1 MDVSPHDPLRLL
13 IAIVDSSDD
22 AIISKNLNSVIMSWN
37 KGAEKIFGYTAEEAV
52 GRSITMLIPE
62 GRANEEPAILERIR
76 KGERIDHYETV
87 RLAKD
92 GTLLN
97 IALTVSPIRDKDG
110 NIIGASKIAR
120 DVTEQRLTQDRL
132 RASEVRYRVTL
143 ASIGDGVIATDE
155 EGHVTFMNSVAEN
168 LTGWK
173 KEEAMGQ
180 PLITIFR
187 IVNEYTR
194 ETVENPVTLV
204 LQQGV
209 IVGMANHTV
218 LIARDGTER
227 PIADSGAPIRETDGT
242 LKGVVL
248 VFRDVT
254 ESRVAELAS
263 QRLAAVIEGSDDAII
278 SKNLDGIIMSWNKGA
293 ERILGYSAA
302 EAVGKP
308 ITLLIP
314 PGRRSEE
321 IDIIAKLR
329 AGERIDHFDTVRVTK
344 DGTEIDVSLTI
355 SPIKDMSGH
364 IVGASKI
371 MRDVSERKQVERDLR
386 MAQQALQRHA
396 DELENKVRD
405 RTARLQE
412 MVTELEAFSY
422 SVSHDLRAPLRAIQQ
437 YADILAEDYDDK
449 LDDQGRTYLKRI
461 TSSTTRLDALIR
473 DVLTYSRVVRS
484 DMLFESVDTE
494 RLVREILEQYP
505 NFKPPHAEIE
515 VESPLLPVKGHE
527 AFLTQCL
534 SNLVGNAVKF
544 VAPSQTPHVRI
555 STEKRGESVR
565 ICVQDNGIGIDPGD
579 MDRIFGMFERSD
591 PEQKYEGT
599 GIGLS
604 IVRKAVERMNGKL
617 GVESEMGTGSRFWIE
632 FPEAKVV

>member
-13 IAIVDSSDD
+13 VAIIDSSDD
-22 AIISKNLNSVIMSWN
+22 AIISKNLNSVITSWN
-37 KGAEKIFGYTAEEAV
+37 KGAQKIFGYTAEEAV

-62 GRANEEPAILERIR
+62 GRSDEEPAILNRIR
-76 KGERIDHYETV
+76 KGEKIEHYETV
-87 RLAKD
+87 RCSKD

-97 IALTVSPIRDKDG
+97 ISLTVSPIRDQEG
-110 NIIGASKIAR
+110 NIVGASKIAR
-120 DVTEQRLTQDRL
+120 DITEQRVTQNKL
-132 RASEVRYRVTL
+132 RESEEQYRVTL
-143 ASIGDGVIATDE
+143 ASIGDGVIATDQQ
-155 EGHVTFMNSVAEN
+155 GQITFLNPVAET

-173 KEEAMGQ
+173 KEEAIGKRL
-180 PLITIFR
+180 PSIFQ

-194 ETVENPVTLV
+194 EPVENPITRV
-204 LQQGV
+204 LREGT

-218 LIARDGTER
+218 LIGRDGTER

-254 ESRVAELAS
+254 ESHVAELAS
-263 QRLAAVIEGSDDAII
+263 QRLAAVVESSDDAII

-314 PGRRSEE
+314 PGRLSEE
-321 IDIIAKLR
+321 IDIMAKLR

-344 DGTEIDVSLTI
+344 NGTEIDVSLTI

-371 MRDVSERKQVERDLR
+371 LRDVSERKQVERELQAVR
-386 MAQQALQRHA
+386 QQLQDRA
-396 DELENKVRD
+396 EDLENKVRD

-412 MVTELEAFSY
+412 MVTELETFSY

-437 YADILAEDYDDK
+437 YADILAEDYNDK

-461 TSSTTRLDALIR
+461 TSSTSRLDALIR
-473 DVLTYSRVVRS
+473 DVLTYSRVIRS
-484 DMLFESVDTE
+484 DMLFESVDTD
-494 RLVREILEQYP
+494 RLVREIVEQYP
-505 NFKPPHAEIE
+505 NFQPPHAQIE
-515 VESPLLPVKGHE
+515 VESPLLPVQGHE

-544 VAPSQTPHVRI
+544 VVPGQAPHVRI
-555 STEKRGESVR
+555 STEKREGGVR
-565 ICVQDNGIGIDPGD
+565 ICVEDNGIGIEPAD

-617 GVESEMGTGSRFWIE
+617 GVESELGKGSRFWIE
-632 FPEAKVV
+632 FPDAKIQ